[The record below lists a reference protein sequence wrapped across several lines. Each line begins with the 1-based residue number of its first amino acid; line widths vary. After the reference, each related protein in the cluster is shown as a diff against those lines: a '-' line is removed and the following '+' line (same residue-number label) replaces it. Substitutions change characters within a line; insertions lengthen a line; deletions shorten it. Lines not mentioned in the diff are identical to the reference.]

1 MIQKSPKAQENRVD
15 RSRSQNAVSH
25 SAETVTQDVTQGA
38 PCTLPE
44 PSPARALRSGHQA
57 GRRRPAGPYLQRRGR
72 IFYFRKRLP
81 YVIAEKGRQKFFCL
95 SLRTSFLPEA
105 MSRVAR
111 LLAIVER
118 EETKIMIDQT
128 YQQMPAEEITLLLT
142 EALRAELARIL
153 LQQDSGAIL
162 DDDAIDTR
170 IALLEHESLSLK
182 RRARSNDFTN
192 VEQPLRKAAQA
203 LGIALPETLPNDLGR
218 RAVDLIRELKDL
230 EGRALDGED
239 ARSAASPVVAR
250 FSTASVDKFLS
261 TRSVMLSEC
270 WERALKNHP
279 TKSMKGNIDAIAR
292 TALEFFGDVP
302 VSMITRLKQEEFFA
316 WMARLPKSQGRS
328 HGKNRHTERARREGR
343 PVEER
348 QQLTKQDEIDIADAK
363 DEAETEALRAR
374 TDICD
379 LEKRALLVEKLVP
392 RLTMTTLRR
401 NRDGLNR
408 FFKAASDLGC
418 SDLPKVLSYREVD
431 RAIQAA
437 APDDP
442 LYIRVTKPKL
452 RMPWTEE
459 RLAQLLSC
467 PIFTG
472 CASEHRRWK
481 PGPVIVRDAF
491 YWVPLLVLTL
501 GSRIEEI
508 LLLKRKSLRLRNQVA
523 CLALGFSSDVTG
535 KTEDSERIVPIPQ
548 LLLDLGFVDWIKSR
562 DESHGPLLFPE
573 IARRTV
579 TGKVTEAFGKALT
592 RTLGHLELADFD
604 EDFYAMRKTLSSILR
619 GANVTDGQRQAIAG
633 HKSGSIL
640 NRHYTAHHTKDLKS
654 AVDKA
659 DFKLEIVHSA
669 RHGHPVIAACGL
681 APLESFSVE
690 VVLGEDGEAET
701 IRVIG
706 AGSVENL
713 FSFDRGA
720 VPHDAAS
727 KRVAVLNA
735 AKEFRKLVDD
745 RPLRMPRNSAKRAAV
760 EHFHALG

>member
-25 SAETVTQDVTQGA
+25 SAETVTQDVTQVA
-38 PCTLPE
+38 PYTLPE

-81 YVIAEKGRQKFFCL
+81 HVIAEKCRQKFFCL

-316 WMARLPKSQGRS
+316 WMARAIVRFGTPILRALRLVDLDDQQRAADLIFASGRDWTLVRGSDLEEGPSEDLPV
-328 HGKNRHTERARREGR
+328 RARHAHD
-343 PVEER
+343 P
-348 QQLTKQDEIDIADAK
+348 
-363 DEAETEALRAR
+363 ALARNLMRR
-374 TDICD
+374 TDF
-379 LEKRALLVEKLVP
+379 ALF
-392 RLTMTTLRR
+392 M
-401 NRDGLNR
+401 
-408 FFKAASDLGC
+408 
-418 SDLPKVLSYREVD
+418 
-431 RAIQAA
+431 
-437 APDDP
+437 
-442 LYIRVTKPKL
+442 
-452 RMPWTEE
+452 
-459 RLAQLLSC
+459 
-467 PIFTG
+467 
-472 CASEHRRWK
+472 
-481 PGPVIVRDAF
+481 
-491 YWVPLLVLTL
+491 
-501 GSRIEEI
+501 
-508 LLLKRKSLRLRNQVA
+508 VA
-523 CLALGFSSDVTG
+523 
-535 KTEDSERIVPIPQ
+535 
-548 LLLDLGFVDWIKSR
+548 
-562 DESHGPLLFPE
+562 
-573 IARRTV
+573 
-579 TGKVTEAFGKALT
+579 ALT
-592 RTLGHLELADFD
+592 DPALIQEAPAITG
-604 EDFYAMRKTLSSILR
+604 R
-619 GANVTDGQRQAIAG
+619 G
-633 HKSGSIL
+633 
-640 NRHYTAHHTKDLKS
+640 
-654 AVDKA
+654 
-659 DFKLEIVHSA
+659 
-669 RHGHPVIAACGL
+669 
-681 APLESFSVE
+681 
-690 VVLGEDGEAET
+690 
-701 IRVIG
+701 
-706 AGSVENL
+706 
-713 FSFDRGA
+713 
-720 VPHDAAS
+720 
-727 KRVAVLNA
+727 
-735 AKEFRKLVDD
+735 
-745 RPLRMPRNSAKRAAV
+745 
-760 EHFHALG
+760 